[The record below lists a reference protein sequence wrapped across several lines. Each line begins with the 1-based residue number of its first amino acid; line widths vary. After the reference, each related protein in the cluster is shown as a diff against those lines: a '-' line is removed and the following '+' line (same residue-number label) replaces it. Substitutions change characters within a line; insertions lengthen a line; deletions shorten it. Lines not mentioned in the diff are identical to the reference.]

1 MSALRPNFTLPELEH
16 RLDELAEGA
25 LLQISQ
31 RDYRRLFGVN
41 DVASER
47 LLHFAKG
54 HACVTSHSDGAILFR
69 RKLKGERQIHADE
82 AHAGKAE
89 VPPER

>member
-16 RLDELAEGA
+16 MLDQLAEGA
-25 LLQISQ
+25 VLQIAR
-31 RDYRRLFGVN
+31 RDYTRLFGIN
-41 DVASER
+41 DVAAAR

-69 RKLKGERQIHADE
+69 RKFKGEIKAHADE
-82 AHAGKAE
+82 VK
-89 VPPER
+89 VPPE